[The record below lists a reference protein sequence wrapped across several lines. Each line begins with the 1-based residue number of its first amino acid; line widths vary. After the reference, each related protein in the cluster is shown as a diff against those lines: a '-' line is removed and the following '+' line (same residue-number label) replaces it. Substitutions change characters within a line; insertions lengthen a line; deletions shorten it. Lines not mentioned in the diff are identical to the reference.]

1 MASSNYLGFAL
12 VLLLYA
18 GSAGAQTCIKREHAE
33 YKKQV
38 ATSVGRLGV
47 ATDYCVNQSRRKAL
61 SALGGVG
68 SERRIEE
75 CDFEM
80 QKAMDALI
88 ASKDLKAIAY
98 AQGGCNGEYTI
109 GKAGQRRAR
118 SS

>member
-1 MASSNYLGFAL
+1 MVSSNYLGFAL

-18 GSAGAQTCIKREHAE
+18 GSAGAQTCIKREYAE